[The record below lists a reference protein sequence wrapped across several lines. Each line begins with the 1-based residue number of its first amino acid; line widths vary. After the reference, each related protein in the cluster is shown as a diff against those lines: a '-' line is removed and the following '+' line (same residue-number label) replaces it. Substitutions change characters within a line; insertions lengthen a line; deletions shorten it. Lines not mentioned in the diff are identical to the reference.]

1 MQNKF
6 KGQTKP
12 THESDNE
19 SIGSVDE
26 ESLDIE
32 QEDTTDEALNDSMAA
47 LYVQRMKTNADAAQS
62 NSLSSE
68 QPSSTSSNSSMA
80 TMYGLLAAGTV
91 ATAAATT
98 KIETKG
104 NVLSSNANLGPIQGS
119 NYVGIKSGDAV
130 SGQSSSINLGVANT
144 SKSEQHTF
152 GAHGTST
159 TKSSGWNIG
168 GVGCNN
174 TTHSGIGEKGK
185 LYNYK
190 TEGNFFGE
198 HYKMGFDIPA
208 PDLSKVAKGLAHAAH
223 STAGFFEK
231 AGPSI
236 VQGAEQT
243 AKVISHVGKEAGP
256 AIVHAAHVAGPVII
270 GGAKLVGSGVAAA
283 ASILK

>member
-12 THESDNE
+12 THESDDE

-47 LYVQRMKTNADAAQS
+47 LYVQRMKANAAQS

-68 QPSSTSSNSSMA
+68 QASSTSSNSSMA
-80 TMYGLLAAGTV
+80 TMYGVLAAGTV

-98 KIETKG
+98 KVETKG
-104 NVLSSNANLGPIQGS
+104 NVLSSNTNLGPIQGS

-130 SGQSSSINLGVANT
+130 SGQSSSINLGFANA

-152 GAHGTST
+152 GAHGAGT

-174 TTHSGIGEKGK
+174 TTHSGAGENGK
-185 LYNYK
+185 LFNYK

-198 HYKMGFDIPA
+198 KYKMGFNIPN
-208 PDLSKVAKGLAHAAH
+208 PNLGKMTEGMAHAAH
-223 STAGFFEK
+223 STAGFFQK
-231 AGPSI
+231 AGPDI
-236 VQGAEQT
+236 VKGAEQT
-243 AKVISHVGKEAGP
+243 AKVIGHIGKEAGP
-256 AIVHAAHVAGPVII
+256 AIVHAAHVAGPVIVEGAKVI
-270 GGAKLVGSGVAAA
+270 GGGVAAVV
-283 ASILK
+283 SILGK